1 MVPSKN
7 GRCFLAETASAPDR
21 LFFFR
26 LVQGPLLGAPTEASA
41 GTYTLN
47 GLLCTIP
54 HAPTSILVGVWN
66 LVVPAHGPVSS
77 LRAGPFGLGSGGRA
91 VRADLSGR
99 SVIWL
104 HSSMRLT
111 KYYLVGV
118 PCVCVPVI

>member
-1 MVPSKN
+1 M
-7 GRCFLAETASAPDR
+7 
-21 LFFFR
+21 
-26 LVQGPLLGAPTEASA
+26 GAPTEASA

-77 LRAGPFGLGSGGRA
+77 LRGGAFGLGRAAVLCGR
-91 VRADLSGR
+91 DLSGR